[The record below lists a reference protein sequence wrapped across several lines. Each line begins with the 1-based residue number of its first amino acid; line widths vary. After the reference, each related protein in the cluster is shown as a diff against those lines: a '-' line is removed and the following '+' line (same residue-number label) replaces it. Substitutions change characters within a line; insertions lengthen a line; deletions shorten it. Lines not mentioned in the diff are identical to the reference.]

1 MRLDKTWNVDIRE
14 KLYVHKESGLDMK
27 SRQEKWKIRME
38 EMSMERTAKKI
49 FEGKI
54 VGKGQGEYQD

>member
-1 MRLDKTWNVDIRE
+1 MWTLGRS
-14 KLYVHKESGLDMK
+14 YVHKESGLDMK

-49 FEGKI
+49 FEGKM
-54 VGKGQGEYQD
+54 VGKGREEDQD